1 MVPQSGTKDHIP
13 VMADEVVS
21 YLATELNG
29 AYLDLTSGLGG
40 HLLALSKKLKPEAR
54 LYGVDRDLEAIA
66 EAKRRLAK
74 VEQFEKIYHASYSE
88 IGSIVNEFKDKKFN
102 GILLDLG
109 LSSFQLDDESRG
121 FTFMQDGPL
130 DMRFDQAGGGET
142 AKDIVNSWEEED
154 LRNIFFKY
162 GEERQAKKIASAIV
176 RERQKQM
183 IERTSQLKEIVK
195 SSVYN
200 KFLNK
205 SLARIFQALRIAV
218 NSELERLESVLLVLP
233 DFLISGGRLAVIS
246 FHSLEDRIIK
256 NFFREEVK
264 SCICP
269 PRLPQCVCN
278 KVSRLKILTKKALV
292 PSAAEL
298 EINSRAKSAK
308 LRVAERI

>member
-1 MVPQSGTKDHIP
+1 MVPQSGSKNHIP

-21 YLATELNG
+21 YLATELSG

-40 HLLALSKKLKPEAR
+40 HLLALSKRLKPEAR
-54 LYGVDRDLEAIA
+54 LYGVDRDLEAIT

-74 VEQFEKIYHASYSE
+74 VEQFETIYHSSYTE
-88 IGSIVNEFKDKKFN
+88 IGSIVDEFKDKKFN

-109 LSSFQLDDESRG
+109 FSTFQLEDESRG
-121 FTFMQDGPL
+121 FSFQQDGPL
-130 DMRFDQAGGGET
+130 DMRFDKAGGGLT
-142 AKDIVNSWEEED
+142 ARDIINGWEEEQ
-154 LRNIFFKY
+154 LGNIFFKY

-218 NSELERLESVLLVLP
+218 NSELEKLESVLPLLP
-233 DFLISGGRLAVIS
+233 DYLLSGGRLAVIS
-246 FHSLEDRIIK
+246 FHSLEDRIVK
-256 NFFREEVK
+256 NFLKEEEK

-278 KVSRLKILTKKALV
+278 KIPRFKILTRKALV
-292 PSAAEL
+292 PGATEL
-298 EINSRAKSAK
+298 EINRRAKSAK